1 MKKIIAQTAKL
12 LIPIALASCS
22 SFQGTREISQERI
35 LPYGVTQDR
44 PLDDK
49 TIYFVGLEGL
59 RLRSS
64 GVDTQNSLGV
74 LSLNDKVRVI
84 NPSAVSSENMVQI
97 AIVKTDPD
105 NEITP
110 SKTYFVNKDYLST
123 NIVDYKEVKS
133 KYFAIVNVASET
145 LRLYERVC
153 ADNSC
158 PHKMILETEVVAGE
172 DVDHPSTEPG
182 KGRSILGSYRINEW
196 KKFYQDGSG
205 HYPSWYK
212 EGLPIPP
219 AKSPLSWFYQPP
231 FITKGKMYMPKDENG
246 KPHGLMRG
254 AFGWYT
260 AKAGPEAHGQWTHGT
275 IGWGS
280 DKDVSVTRTK
290 GTLINIVSNPRSS
303 GCTRNNNEA
312 IAYIRKI
319 LDIGAPIIKIYA
331 REDILNKDLSSY
343 PETSIP
349 WKYILTKSKSH
360 LIDREDVLKSL
371 GVTGEEV
378 DAFWEFKKLDQNYVS
393 DNPKLNDILE
403 VGTYDRDVH
412 PDAIAYTPGEKLGDM
427 ERKTHRTGNVYGINS
442 KNMQGTFYVDAGM
455 IEDYVPP
462 VARFVKDPKAKVLE
476 ISGFLEEITPE
487 FISIKNLDKK

>member
-1 MKKIIAQTAKL
+1 MKKIITKAATL

-22 SFQGTREISQERI
+22 SFQGSRDISQEKI
-35 LPYGVTQDR
+35 LPYGVTQDL
-44 PLDDK
+44 PLNDK
-49 TIYFVGLEGL
+49 TIYYVGLEGL
-59 RLRSS
+59 RIRSS
-64 GVDTQNSLGV
+64 GVNTQSSLGV
-74 LSLNDKVRVI
+74 LSLNDKVKVI
-84 NPSAVSSENMVQI
+84 NPSVVSSENMVEI
-97 AIVKTDPD
+97 TIVKTDSD
-105 NEITP
+105 NEITA
-110 SKTYFVNKDYLST
+110 SKQYFVNKDYLST
-123 NIVDYKEVKS
+123 KTVNYKEVKS

-172 DVDHPSTEPG
+172 DTNHPASEPG
-182 KGRSILGSYRINEW
+182 KGRSVLGSYRITEW
-196 KKFYQDGSG
+196 KKFYQDGAG

-219 AKSPLSWFYQPP
+219 MKSPKSWFYKPP
-231 FITKGKMYMPKDENG
+231 FITKGKMYMPIENG

-260 AKAGPEAHGQWTHGT
+260 AKVGPEAFGQWTHGT

-319 LDIGAPIIKIYA
+319 LELGAPIIKIYA
-331 REDILNKDLSSY
+331 REDILNKDISPY

-349 WKYILTKSKSH
+349 WNYILTKSKSH

-371 GVTGEEV
+371 GVTGDEV
-378 DAFWEFKKLDQNYVS
+378 DAFWEIKKLNQNYVS
-393 DNPKLNDILE
+393 ENPKLNDILE
-403 VGTYDRDVH
+403 VGTYDRDIH
-412 PDAIAYTPGEKLGDM
+412 PDAITYNPGEILGSM
-427 ERKTHRTGNVYGINS
+427 ERKTNRTGNVYGINS
-442 KNMQGTFYVDAGM
+442 KDMQGTFYVDAGM
-455 IEDYVPP
+455 IADYVPP
-462 VARFVKDPKAKVLE
+462 VAQFVTDPKAKVLE
-476 ISGFLEEITPE
+476 ISGFMDEITPG